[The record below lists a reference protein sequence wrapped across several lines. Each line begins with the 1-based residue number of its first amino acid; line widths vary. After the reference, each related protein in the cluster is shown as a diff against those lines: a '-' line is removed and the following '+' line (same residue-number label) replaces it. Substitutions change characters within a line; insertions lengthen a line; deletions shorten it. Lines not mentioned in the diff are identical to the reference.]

1 MSDELLEAL
10 PGRDFRVYCVWEPVL
25 LADTEE
31 AAAWNEISMKRR
43 RMRHYWDPQQTLAQH
58 LAKPLGIELAWDVYL
73 LYPRNELELE
83 QPTFWMHQLDTDRA
97 PRLDVDVLRQRAA
110 DLLGAST

>member
-31 AAAWNEISMKRR
+31 AAAWNEISMQRR
-43 RMRHYWDPQQTLAQH
+43 RLRHYWDQERALA
-58 LAKPLGIELAWDVYL
+58 
-73 LYPRNELELE
+73 
-83 QPTFWMHQLDTDRA
+83 
-97 PRLDVDVLRQRAA
+97 
-110 DLLGAST
+110 